1 MKTFLKFLY
10 LFSGLGFFYLIVEML
25 TFSSEKTTSDSEYQ
39 KVFYKNYKIFALEI
53 PENLEFAGEKVLANR
68 YDVRESIDRELLTNT
83 YWQSQTIL
91 LIKRANRWFPIV
103 EPILKRNNIPDD
115 FKYLA
120 LAESGFANNTAS
132 PAGASGV
139 WQFMKETA
147 VKYGLEVNDDIDER
161 YNIEKSTEAACKYLK
176 DAYDTYKSWT
186 MAAASYN
193 MGMTATSKQISAQG
207 TQNYYDLYLN
217 NETARYVYRI
227 IALKIIVSNPKNYGF
242 YLRKKD
248 LYPAIPVYTV
258 NVDSAITNLPAFA
271 KKYSIN
277 YKILKEFNLWIR
289 KPSLNNSEKKSY
301 KLTIPHKGYLTY
313 DSLLFGISEELNLI
327 NDSLN

>member
-10 LFSGLGFFYLIVEML
+10 LFIGLGIFFLIVEML
-25 TFSSEKTTSDSEYQ
+25 TFSSEKTNSDSEYQ
-39 KVFYKNYKIFALEI
+39 KAFYKNYKIFALEI
-53 PENLEFAGEKVLANR
+53 PKELDFAGEKVLTNR

-91 LIKRANRWFPIV
+91 LIKRAYRWFPVV

-120 LAESGFANNTAS
+120 LAESGYANNTVS
-132 PAGASGV
+132 PAGATGV

-147 VKYGLEVNDDIDER
+147 IKYGLEVNDDIDER
-161 YNIEKSTEAACKYLK
+161 FNIEKSTEAACKYLQ
-176 DAYDTYKSWT
+176 DSYNVYKNWT

-193 MGMTATSKQISAQG
+193 MGAGAASKQIVAQG
-207 TQNYYDLYLN
+207 TQNYYDLLLN

-227 IALKIIVSNPKNYGF
+227 IALKIIISNPKNYGF

-248 LYPAIPVYTV
+248 LYPPIPVYTV
-258 NVDSAITNLPAFA
+258 KVDSSITNLLAFA
-271 KKYSIN
+271 KKYDIN

-289 KPSLNNSEKKSY
+289 KSSLNNNEKKRY
-301 KLTIPHKGYLTY
+301 ILTIPYKGAITY
-313 DSLLFGISEELNLI
+313 DSLLTNIPEEPFLI